1 MDSLREGSKSVA
13 AALARELSSVVSI
26 QRVSDANA
34 LLMSPEQGAQLRAN
48 LRTRLLTAQM
58 ALLMHQPSIWRSELA
73 AVESSLLD
81 RFDPKSVDT
90 IAATRLVRELAMV
103 PVSLSLPDIVDSIAA
118 LEAVRL
124 SESTSNKNGN

>member
-1 MDSLREGSKSVA
+1 MRYQAHRNDLQTSLLNMVEPQLK
-13 AALARELSSVVSI
+13 LSI
-26 QRVSDANA
+26 PMPKDA
-34 LLMSPEQGAQLRAN
+34 SFS
-48 LRTRLLTAQM
+48 QM

-90 IAATRLVRELAMV
+90 IAATRLVRELAAV